1 MVFIGGRAPIW
12 SVSLRALLRKQLSD
26 GFEENRPAAPRR
38 FFYANEETGMADKI
52 VTANRLDDGLVV
64 YLNGASGGGSWS
76 ERIEYARIAG
86 DDAAADGLLAEA
98 EGQGQEIRVIEPY
111 LIEVALEGAEP
122 RPVSYREAI
131 RAQGPTVR
139 LDLGKQADFA

>member
-1 MVFIGGRAPIW
+1 
-12 SVSLRALLRKQLSD
+12 
-26 GFEENRPAAPRR
+26 
-38 FFYANEETGMADKI
+38 MADKI

-64 YLNGASGGGSWS
+64 YLNGASGGASGGGSWS
-76 ERIEYARIAG
+76 ERIEDARIAG

>member
-1 MVFIGGRAPIW
+1 M
-12 SVSLRALLRKQLSD
+12 
-26 GFEENRPAAPRR
+26 
-38 FFYANEETGMADKI
+38 TDKI

-64 YLNGASGGGSWS
+64 YLNGAGWS
-76 ERIEYARIAG
+76 ERIEDARIAG

-98 EGQGQEIRVIEPY
+98 EGPGQEIRVVGPY
-111 LIEVALEGAEP
+111 LIEVALEGAGP

-131 RAQGPTVR
+131 RAKGPTVR